1 MNVLVF
7 SEDNETAFQLLRKA
21 RDLSAS
27 ITKVYVLCD
36 RDTEDY
42 LRYGANVVIKAD
54 LNNNNVE
61 GCRDALVKAMELSEP
76 EVILIGATKFGKEL
90 APRVAAKIGA
100 GCITD
105 CTNIYIKENKIVTE
119 RYTYGGST
127 ISYEQGTGTPT
138 IVTVPPRTFEKME
151 LGEVDGEIVE
161 LVYETSEPRI
171 KVIERRD
178 KQKSEADLENADIII
193 SAGRGFKE
201 KEDIKILEEL
211 SKVLGAQMGCSRPI
225 SADLGWMDDWVGI
238 SGRKV
243 KPSLYIACG
252 ISGTIQHIAG
262 IRDSKIIVAI
272 NKEEGAG
279 IHKISDYSIIG
290 DIYEVLPALVK
301 VLKEKV

>member
-151 LGEVDGEIVE
+151 LGEVYGEIVE